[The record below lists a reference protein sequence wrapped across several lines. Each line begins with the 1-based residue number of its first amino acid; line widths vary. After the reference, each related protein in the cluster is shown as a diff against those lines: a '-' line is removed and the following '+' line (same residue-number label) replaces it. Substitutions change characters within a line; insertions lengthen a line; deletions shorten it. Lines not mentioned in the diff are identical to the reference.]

1 MRGTVIRAGRAAS
14 ALGLVFLLGCEGDA
28 GTGLDDAFV
37 IEGTPDLSNPLM
49 TPAAFNETAPD
60 MFRARFETSKGDFVI
75 GVHRD
80 WAPLG
85 ADRFYN
91 LVKNGYYDDVR
102 FFRVIEGFV
111 AQFGMHGDPF
121 INAVWSDD
129 PIADDPVTQSNLR
142 GFVTFA
148 RTSAPNSRTTQVF
161 INFVDNLDLDILGF
175 APFGQVEERIDVV
188 DQLFSGYGE
197 GPLQQNIRTRGNSYL
212 TESFPNLDYVE
223 RASVVAP
230 TSGGP

>member
-1 MRGTVIRAGRAAS
+1 MRGSVIRAGWVAS
-14 ALGLVFLLGCEGDA
+14 ALGLVFLLGCDADA
-28 GTGLDDAFV
+28 GTGVDDAGG

-49 TPAAFNETAPD
+49 NPAAFNETAPD
-60 MFRARFETSKGDFVI
+60 VFRARFETSKGDFVI

-85 ADRFYN
+85 GDRFYT

-102 FFRVIEGFV
+102 FFRVIAGFV
-111 AQFGMHGDPF
+111 VQFGMHGDPF
-121 INAVWSDD
+121 VNQAWRNH
-129 PIADDPVTQSNLR
+129 PIPDDPVTQSNLR

-148 RTSAPNSRTTQVF
+148 KTSAANSRTTQVF
-161 INFVDNLDLDILGF
+161 INFVDNFNLDGLGF
-175 APFGQVEERIDVV
+175 APFGQVEEGIDVV

-197 GPLQQNIRTRGNSYL
+197 SPMQRNIAARGNPYL

-223 RASVVAP
+223 QASVIVPAM
-230 TSGGP
+230 GGL

>member
-1 MRGTVIRAGRAAS
+1 M
-14 ALGLVFLLGCEGDA
+14 FLLGCVGDA
-28 GTGLDDAFV
+28 GMGLDDGGG

-49 TPAAFNETAPD
+49 NPSAFKETAPD
-60 MFRARFETSKGDFVI
+60 VFGARFETSKGDFVI

-102 FFRVIEGFV
+102 FFRVVAGFV
-111 AQFGMHGDPF
+111 VQFGMHGDPF
-121 INAVWSDD
+121 VNQAWGNL
-129 PIADDPVTQSNLR
+129 PISDDPVTQSNLR

-148 RTSAPNSRTTQVF
+148 KTGAPNSRTTQVF
-161 INFVDNLDLDILGF
+161 INFVDNLNLDDLGF
-175 APFGQVEERIDVV
+175 APFGKVEEGIDIV

-197 GPLQQNIRTRGNSYL
+197 TPVQQTIALRGNAYL
-212 TESFPNLDYVE
+212 TESFPNLDYVVQ
-223 RASVVAP
+223 ASVVTLAMGA
-230 TSGGP
+230 S